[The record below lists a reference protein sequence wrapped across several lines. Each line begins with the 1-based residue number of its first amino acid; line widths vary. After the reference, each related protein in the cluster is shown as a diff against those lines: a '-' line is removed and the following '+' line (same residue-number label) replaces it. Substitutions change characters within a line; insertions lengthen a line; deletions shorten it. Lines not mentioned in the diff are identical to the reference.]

1 MVKKITKKILVTGGA
16 GYIGSVT
23 VKKLLDDGYSVT
35 VIDNLHKGK
44 KELVDKRAIFYKL
57 DVTNLSSLEKKL
69 IGNKFDAII
78 HFAGLKDAGASMIEP
93 DFYKNNIIGIINLV
107 KIAPKLGIK
116 QFIFSSS
123 AAVYGEPKSELISE
137 NHLCDPTNFY
147 GYTKLFGEHLLEWTR
162 KLKKIEYV
170 ALRYFNVAGDGG
182 LNYIDPNAKNIF
194 NVIGEVLCKRKKV
207 LEIFGADYETID
219 GTGVRDYI
227 HVSDL
232 ADAHI
237 KALNVK
243 GSHIINLGSEKGYS
257 VLEIVDEFEKISKKK
272 IPVKIIERR
281 AGDVATLIAT
291 SIKAKKILNWKPK
304 LGLKDMVQ
312 STWMAYNKK
321 K

>member
-1 MVKKITKKILVTGGA
+1 MTMNILVTGGA

-23 VKKLLDDGYSVT
+23 VKKLLDAGNKVT

-44 KELVDKRAIFYKL
+44 KELVDKRATFYKL
-57 DVTNLSSLEKKL
+57 DVTNLSDLEKKFK
-69 IGNKFDAII
+69 GQKFDATI

-93 DFYKNNIIGIINLV
+93 DLYKNNILGIINLV

-116 QFIFSSS
+116 KFIFSSS
-123 AAVYGEPKSELISE
+123 AAVYGEPRTDLIDES
-137 NHLCDPTNFY
+137 HLCAPTNFY

-207 LEIFGADYETID
+207 LEIFGDDYETID

-232 ADAHI
+232 ANAHI

-257 VLEIVDEFEKISKKK
+257 VMEIVDQFEKISGKK
-272 IPVKIIERR
+272 IPLKIIKRR
-281 AGDVATLIAT
+281 AGDVAKLIAT
-291 SIKAKKILNWKPK
+291 SVRAKNVLKWTPK
-304 LGLKDMVQ
+304 LGLKDMVE
-312 STWMAYNKK
+312 STWAAYSKK
-321 K
+321 